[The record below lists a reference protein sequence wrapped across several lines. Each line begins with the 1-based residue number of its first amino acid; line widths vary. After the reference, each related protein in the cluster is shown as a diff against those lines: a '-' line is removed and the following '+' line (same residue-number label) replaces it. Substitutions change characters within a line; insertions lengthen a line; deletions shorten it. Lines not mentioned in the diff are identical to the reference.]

1 MEVISRYQ
9 EHSWGKQITP
19 LPRNPS
25 APSTHFGAYLAV
37 CRRIAQVPSLASCVV
52 DIWMAW
58 KEVKVPSLA
67 LCLLGIINSDTP

>member
-19 LPRNPS
+19 LPRNPL
-25 APSTHFGAYLAV
+25 APSTHFVAYLAV
-37 CRRIAQVPSLASCVV
+37 SRRIAQVPSLASYVY
-52 DIWMAW
+52 IWMAR
-58 KEVKVPSLA
+58 KEVRVPSLT